1 MRAHREPAR
10 TVLELKIRERG
21 ETLTEFLDYASRFAR
36 RTGESGTLSERNLK
50 RLISGRKSDGSPIG
64 LPRPATARLLERIF
78 DLPIE
83 QLLSPRDEGHL
94 PESGTED
101 ELRQR
106 LRSSSRVDPQV
117 IAILKRQLDEIR
129 RLDRQLGAIVVRDEV
144 SIKVGQVS
152 RLLTHSLSPSTRQQ
166 LAGLLAELCT
176 LLGWQT
182 LDTGNPDHA
191 WRHYEQAK
199 TAALESNDPQRLAHA
214 SAEQAFALLDIGE
227 IDAAVD
233 TLAAARRTAERTA
246 SRHLRAWLAAA
257 HGEALAR
264 SSDRSRALRAFDQAA
279 TLLPPSDNEPAEPYL
294 ALDDVHLARWRG
306 HALAQVG
313 EPEAV
318 QVLTSALGRLDPTF
332 ARAEIGLRVDLG
344 FALLKHDEREEAA
357 NHLGRAA
364 SMAASIGSERQI
376 SRIRKAQLTP

>member
-1 MRAHREPAR
+1 M
-10 TVLELKIRERG
+10 LERKIRERG

-83 QLLSPRDEGHL
+83 QLLSPPDETQL
-94 PESGTED
+94 PHAGTED
-101 ELRQR
+101 ELRHR

-129 RLDRQLGAIVVRDEV
+129 RLDRQLGVIVVRDEV
-144 SIKVGQVS
+144 SIKVGQVA
-152 RLLTHSLSPSTRQQ
+152 RLLTHSLSPRTRQQ

-182 LDTGNPDHA
+182 LDAGNPDQA

-227 IDAAVD
+227 TEAAVEAL
-233 TLAAARRTAERTA
+233 TAARRTAEHSA

-257 HGEALAR
+257 HGEALAHG
-264 SSDRSRALRAFDQAA
+264 SDRSRALRAFDQAA

-294 ALDDVHLARWRG
+294 ALNEIHLTRWRG
-306 HALAQVG
+306 HALAQMG

-318 QVLTSALGRLDPTF
+318 AVLTSALDGLDPAFT
-332 ARAEIGLRVDLG
+332 RAEASLRVDLVI
-344 FALLKHDEREEAA
+344 ALLKQEEREEAA
-357 NHLGRAA
+357 QHLETAA
-364 SMAASIGSERQI
+364 AMAESVGSRRQVR
-376 SRIRKAQLTP
+376 RIRKVQLPHAPHHTPATL